1 MNDVNIDD
9 FYHDI
14 GVILLSLFQ
23 QFPRKVSLFIDD
35 ISGPDDMDEFGLH
48 SPRYLSAI
56 GALMWLHDEGYI
68 RYFDIIKQESAEEC
82 TLTQK
87 AFVKL
92 IRPNLTPEEF
102 RKANSIS
109 KRESTLAFKMQKAL
123 REQSSI
129 DMQNIIE
136 QHFFHASPITTPN
149 D

>member
-35 ISGPDDMDEFGLH
+35 ISGPDEMDEFGLH
-48 SPRYLSAI
+48 SSRYLCAM
-56 GALMWLHDEGYI
+56 GALMWLHDEGYV
-68 RYFDIIKQESAEEC
+68 RYLEIIKQESAEEC

-92 IRPNLTPEEF
+92 IRPNLTREQLSQ
-102 RKANSIS
+102 ANSIE

-136 QHFFHASPITTPN
+136 QHFFNVAPI

>member
-14 GVILLSLFQ
+14 GVVLLTLLQ

-35 ISGPDDMDEFGLH
+35 ICGPDDMDEFGLH

-68 RYFDIIKQESAEEC
+68 RYLDIIKQESAEEC

-92 IRPNLTPEEF
+92 IKPNLS
-102 RKANSIS
+102 KAALADANSIE
-109 KRESTLAFKMQKAL
+109 KRDSTLASQLQRAL
-123 REQSSI
+123 QERSSI
-129 DMQNIIE
+129 DIQRLIE
-136 QHFFHASPITTPN
+136 TYFFEATA
-149 D
+149 

>member
-68 RYFDIIKQESAEEC
+68 RYLDIIKQESAEEC

-92 IRPNLTPEEF
+92 IKPNLSLDVLES
-102 RKANSIS
+102 ASSIE
-109 KRESTLAFKMQKAL
+109 KRDSTLAFQLQHAL
-123 REQSSI
+123 REQNSI
-129 DMQNIIE
+129 AIQSLIE
-136 QHFFHASPITTPN
+136 HYFFDAHATQA
-149 D
+149 

>member
-9 FYHDI
+9 FYHDM
-14 GVILLSLFQ
+14 GVILLTLFQ

-56 GALMWLHDEGYI
+56 GALMWLHDEGYV
-68 RYFDIIKQESAEEC
+68 RYSDIIKQESAEDC

-92 IRPNLTPEEF
+92 IRPNLTADEF
-102 RKANSIS
+102 AINKSNGPFCVSFLIILKISCAINVLRRQATSFKA
-109 KRESTLAFKMQKAL
+109 RFC
-123 REQSSI
+123 
-129 DMQNIIE
+129 
-136 QHFFHASPITTPN
+136 
-149 D
+149 

>member
-9 FYHDI
+9 FYHDM

-56 GALMWLHDEGYI
+56 GALMWLHDEGYV
-68 RYFDIIKQESAEEC
+68 RYSDIIKQESAEDC

-92 IRPNLTPEEF
+92 IRPNLNANDF
-102 RKANSIS
+102 KKANSIE
-109 KRESTLAFKMQKAL
+109 KRESTLAFQMQQAL
-123 REQSSI
+123 KNQSSI
-129 DMQNIIE
+129 DMQNMI
-136 QHFFHASPITTPN
+136 QQYFFNAAP
-149 D
+149 

>member
-14 GVILLSLFQ
+14 GIILLSLFQ

-35 ISGPDDMDEFGLH
+35 ISGPDEMDEFGLH

-68 RYFDIIKQESAEEC
+68 RYLDIIKQESAEEC

-92 IRPNLTPEEF
+92 IKPNLSKDKLA
-102 RKANSIS
+102 KANSIE
-109 KRESTLAFKMQKAL
+109 KRESTLAFQIQQAL

-129 DMQNIIE
+129 DMQRIIE
-136 QHFFHASPITTPN
+136 QHFFQAV
-149 D
+149 

>member
-14 GVILLSLFQ
+14 GIILLSLYQ

-35 ISGPDDMDEFGLH
+35 ICGPDEMDEFGLH
-48 SPRYLSAI
+48 SPRYLCAI

-68 RYFDIIKQESAEEC
+68 RYSDIIKQESAEEC

-92 IRPNLTPEEF
+92 IKPNLV
-102 RKANSIS
+102 RDKINQANSIE
-109 KRESTLAFKMQKAL
+109 KRESTLAFQIQKAL
-123 REQSSI
+123 QDQSSI
-129 DMQNIIE
+129 DMQRVIE
-136 QHFFHASPITTPN
+136 QHFFNAF
-149 D
+149 

>member
-14 GVILLSLFQ
+14 GIILLSLYQ

-35 ISGPDDMDEFGLH
+35 ICGPDDIDEFGLH

-56 GALMWLHDEGYI
+56 GALMWLNDEGYV
-68 RYFDIIKQESAEEC
+68 RYHDIIKQESAEEC

-92 IRPNLTPEEF
+92 IKPNLSKTEMQT
-102 RKANSIS
+102 ANSIE
-109 KRESTLAFKMQKAL
+109 KRESTLAFQIQKAL
-123 REQSSI
+123 QDQSSI
-129 DMQNIIE
+129 DMQRIIE
-136 QHFFHASPITTPN
+136 AHFLDAF
-149 D
+149 

>member
-9 FYHDI
+9 FYHDM
-14 GVILLSLFQ
+14 GVILLTLFQ

-56 GALMWLHDEGYI
+56 GALMWLHDEGYV
-68 RYFDIIKQESAEEC
+68 RYSDIIKQESAEDC

-92 IRPNLTPEEF
+92 IRPNLTADEF
-102 RKANSIS
+102 ENANSIK
-109 KRESTLAFKMQKAL
+109 KRESTLAFQMQQAL
-123 REQSSI
+123 KKYC
-129 DMQNIIE
+129 
-136 QHFFHASPITTPN
+136 
-149 D
+149 

>member
-14 GVILLSLFQ
+14 GVILLSLYQ

-35 ISGPDDMDEFGLH
+35 ICGPDQMDDFGLH
-48 SPRYLSAI
+48 SSRYLSAI

-68 RYFDIIKQESAEEC
+68 RYMDIVKQESAEEC

-92 IRPNLTPEEF
+92 IKPNLNGTNLNE
-102 RKANSIS
+102 ASSIE
-109 KRESTLAFKMQKAL
+109 KRESTLAFQMQHAL
-123 REQSSI
+123 QAQSSI
-129 DMQNIIE
+129 DLQNVIE
-136 QHFFHASPITTPN
+136 QHFFNAT
-149 D
+149 